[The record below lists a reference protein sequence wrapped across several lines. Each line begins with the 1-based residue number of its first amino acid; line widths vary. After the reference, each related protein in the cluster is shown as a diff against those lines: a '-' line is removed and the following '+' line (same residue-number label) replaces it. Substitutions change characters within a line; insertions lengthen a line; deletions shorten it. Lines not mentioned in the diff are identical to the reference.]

1 MDENASEF
9 IAIRDEAK
17 SFIAKG
23 NFDKAIEIYKYI
35 LVRYGDSS
43 AAVEYANAY
52 LGDIYLTLGKPD
64 LAESHV
70 KKAIKCN
77 SEKHEYHYILGFAY
91 SKQNQWKKA
100 IREYEMAVGKNPDNA
115 EYLRCLGWAISNNG
129 DMTKGIE
136 YLQKA
141 KRLQPS
147 NVDVLLDM
155 ANVYLL
161 NLEFEKANQSAKQA
175 LEIDPGHSLAR
186 LVFEKIC
193 EFQKHYENA
202 KAKETGPRRKRLD
215 R

>member
-1 MDENASEF
+1 LLLSYTTLAWKEVTKKNFMDENASEF

-91 SKQNQWKKA
+91 SKQNQ
-100 IREYEMAVGKNPDNA
+100 
-115 EYLRCLGWAISNNG
+115 
-129 DMTKGIE
+129 
-136 YLQKA
+136 
-141 KRLQPS
+141 
-147 NVDVLLDM
+147 
-155 ANVYLL
+155 
-161 NLEFEKANQSAKQA
+161 
-175 LEIDPGHSLAR
+175 
-186 LVFEKIC
+186 
-193 EFQKHYENA
+193 
-202 KAKETGPRRKRLD
+202 
-215 R
+215 

>member
-17 SFIAKG
+17 SFIEKG

-43 AAVEYANAY
+43 VAVEYANAY
-52 LGDIYLTLGKPD
+52 LGDIYLTLGKSD

-77 SEKHEYHYILGFAY
+77 SEKHEYHYILRFAY

-161 NLEFEKANQSAKQA
+161 NL
-175 LEIDPGHSLAR
+175 
-186 LVFEKIC
+186 
-193 EFQKHYENA
+193 
-202 KAKETGPRRKRLD
+202 
-215 R
+215 

>member
-1 MDENASEF
+1 MDENVSEF
-9 IAIRDEAK
+9 IVIWDEAK
-17 SFIAKG
+17 SYIDQG

-35 LVRYGDSS
+35 LVRYSDSS
-43 AAVEYANAY
+43 TAVEYANAY
-52 LGDIYLTLGKPD
+52 LGDVYITLGLPD

-77 SEKHEYHYILGFAY
+77 PGKHEYHYILGFAY
-91 SKQNQWKKA
+91 SKQNHWEKA
-100 IREYEMAVGKNPDNA
+100 IREYEIAIGNSPDNA
-115 EYLRCLGWAISNNG
+115 EYLRGLGWAVSNNG

-141 KRLQPS
+141 NRLDPS
-147 NVDVLLDM
+147 NVDVLLDI

-161 NLEFEKANQSAKQA
+161 NLEFEKAKQAARQA
-175 LEIDPGHSLAR
+175 LELDPGHSLAR

-193 EFQKHYENA
+193 EFQKHYKNA
-202 KAKETGPRRKRLD
+202 KTKGTGPRGKRLD